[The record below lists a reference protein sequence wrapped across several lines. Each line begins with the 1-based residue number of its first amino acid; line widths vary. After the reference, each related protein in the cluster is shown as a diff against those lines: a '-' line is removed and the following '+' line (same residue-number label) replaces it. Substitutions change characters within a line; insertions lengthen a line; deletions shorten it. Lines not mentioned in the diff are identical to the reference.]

1 MLLVLGLAAEF
12 LDVVDD
18 LAQGVAALD
27 AVLYLAEDFAE
38 LCFGGFFML
47 QGVEV
52 FQEEQP
58 GGLLG
63 VVELPG
69 APSILPEDV
78 VDVFEGLFE
87 PKGVRAEGRRRRG
100 KYSQIQTP

>member
-12 LDVVDD
+12 VDVVDD

-27 AVLYLAEDFAE
+27 AVFYLAEDFAG

-63 VVELPG
+63 VVELTG
-69 APSILPEDV
+69 EPSILPKDV

-87 PKGVRAEGRRRRG
+87 PKGVRGKGRR
-100 KYSQIQTP
+100 